1 MRGEVLADA
10 DRYDGDLCDQTE
22 VAIVPGKPVTDQ
34 QVRSYMQD
42 RHRHSQRIAAA
53 RAGFSERT
61 ARRVDADPRLPSQRQ
76 PQRRRTVPDPL
87 EAVWDA
93 VLLPILER
101 DPAVQAVTLLRHLQ
115 MSDPEAFPDDRI
127 RRTLER
133 RVRDW
138 RAVHGAARD
147 VIFRQTPEP
156 GRMALSD
163 FTDAAEL
170 GVTIAGAPFPHR
182 LFHFVMAYSG
192 WEHAAVVLGGE
203 SFTAL
208 AENLQNALWT
218 LGGVPREHRTDSLSA
233 AYRNLAA
240 EAAKDATKRYED
252 FCAHYGLLAS
262 RCNPGEP
269 HENGS
274 VEAHNRHL
282 KTALDQALIL
292 RGSRDFD
299 DVADWGRFID
309 QIVGR
314 RNRRREAAVRIEVA
328 ALRPLPDR
336 RTTDFTEA
344 VVRVTRTGGFLI
356 HSVFYSAPS
365 RLIGQRLRV
374 HVYDDRI
381 EAFLGATPVVSH
393 PRRRSR
399 GDGVRLHQVDYRH
412 VIHALRRKPQALA
425 GSVYRD
431 GLFPR
436 TEYIDAWAALSA
448 NLPQREACRRM
459 VELLWLAHDEA
470 CEAELAA
477 LIAEDL
483 AAHRLPEA
491 RTLKTRLEPRQRL
504 LPADT
509 PVALTTL
516 ASFDTLLEARP

>member
-1 MRGEVLADA
+1 M
-10 DRYDGDLCDQTE
+10 
-22 VAIVPGKPVTDQ
+22 PGKPVTDQ
-34 QVRSYMQD
+34 QVRLYMQD
-42 RHRHSQRIAAA
+42 RHRHSQRAAAA

-61 ARRVDADPRLPSQRQ
+61 ARRIDADPRLPSQRQ
-76 PQRRRTVPDPL
+76 PERGRTVADPL
-87 EAVWDA
+87 EAVWEA

-115 MSDPEAFPDDRI
+115 MTDPDAFPDDRV

-138 RAVHGAARD
+138 RALHGAAHD

-163 FTDAAEL
+163 FTDATEL
-170 GVTIAGAPFPHR
+170 GVTIAGAPFAHR
-182 LFHFVMAYSG
+182 LFHFVLAYSG

-203 SFTAL
+203 SYTAL

-218 LGGVPREHRTDSLSA
+218 LGGAPREHRTDSLSA
-233 AYRNLAA
+233 AYRNLDK
-240 EAAKDATKRYED
+240 EAAKDVTRRYDD

-274 VEAHNRHL
+274 VELHNRHL

-299 DVADWGRFID
+299 ALADWRRFVD
-309 QIVGR
+309 QVVGR
-314 RNRRREAAVRIEVA
+314 RNRRRENAVRIEA
-328 ALRPLPDR
+328 AVLRPLPVR
-336 RTTDFTEA
+336 RTTDFTET
-344 VVRVTRTGGFLI
+344 VVRVTRTGGFLA

-381 EAFLGATPVVSH
+381 EAFLGATRVVSH
-393 PRRRSR
+393 PRRRGKDNGAR
-399 GDGVRLHQVDYRH
+399 VHQVDYRH
-412 VIHALRRKPQALA
+412 LIHALRRKPQALA

-436 TEYIDAWAALSA
+436 TEYAAAWSALSA
-448 NLPQREACRRM
+448 TLPQRDACRRM
-459 VELLWLAHDEA
+459 VDLLWLAHDET

-483 AAHRLPEA
+483 AADRLPEA
-491 RTLKTRLEPRQRL
+491 ETLKPRLEPKRRS

-516 ASFDTLLEARP
+516 ASFDALLEVRP

>member
-1 MRGEVLADA
+1 
-10 DRYDGDLCDQTE
+10 
-22 VAIVPGKPVTDQ
+22 
-34 QVRSYMQD
+34 MQD
-42 RHRHSQRIAAA
+42 RHRHSQRAAAA

-61 ARRVDADPRLPSQRQ
+61 GRRIDADPRLPSQRQ
-76 PQRRRTVPDPL
+76 PERGRTVPDPL
-87 EAVWDA
+87 AAVWEP

-115 MSDPEAFPDDRI
+115 MTDPDAFPDDRV

-138 RAVHGAARD
+138 RALHGAARD
-147 VIFRQTPEP
+147 VIFRQTPDP
-156 GRMALSD
+156 GGMALSD
-163 FTDAAEL
+163 FTDAAGL

-192 WEHAAVVLGGE
+192 WEHAAVVIGGE

-233 AYRNLAA
+233 AYRNLDA
-240 EAAKDATKRYED
+240 EAAKDVTKRYDD

-292 RGSRDFD
+292 RGSLDFD
-299 DVADWGRFID
+299 DVADRRRFVD
-309 QIVGR
+309 QVVGR
-314 RNRRREAAVRIEVA
+314 RNRRREHAVRIEA
-328 ALRPLPDR
+328 GALRPLPAR
-336 RTTDFTEA
+336 RATDFTET
-344 VVRVTRTGGFLI
+344 VVRVTRTGGFLVN
-356 HSVFYSAPS
+356 SVFYSAPS

-381 EAFLGATPVVSH
+381 EAFLGATRVVGH
-393 PRRRSR
+393 PRLRKR
-399 GDGVRLHQVDYRH
+399 GDGVRLHRVDYRH

-425 GSVYRD
+425 GSVSRD

-436 TEYIDAWAALSA
+436 SEYAAAWTALSVA
-448 NLPQREACRRM
+448 LPQRDACRRM
-459 VELLWLAHDEA
+459 VELLLLAHEEA

-483 AAHRLPEA
+483 RADRLPQAKVLEQ
-491 RTLKTRLEPRQRL
+491 RLEPRRRS
-504 LPADT
+504 LPTDV
-509 PVALTTL
+509 PVALTAL
-516 ASFDTLLEARP
+516 ASFDALLEARA

>member
-1 MRGEVLADA
+1 M
-10 DRYDGDLCDQTE
+10 
-22 VAIVPGKPVTDQ
+22 PGKPVTDQ
-34 QVRSYMQD
+34 QVRLYMQD
-42 RHRHSQRIAAA
+42 RLRHSQRSAAA

-61 ARRVDADPRLPSQRQ
+61 ARRIETNPRLPSQRQ
-76 PQRRRTVPDPL
+76 PERGRTVPDPL
-87 EAVWDA
+87 AAVWEPM
-93 VLLPILER
+93 LLPILER

-115 MSDPEAFPDDRI
+115 MADPDAFPDDRI

-138 RAVHGAARD
+138 RALHGPARD

-203 SFTAL
+203 SFPAL
-208 AENLQNALWT
+208 AQNLQNALWT

-233 AYRNLAA
+233 AYRNLDA
-240 EAAKDATKRYED
+240 EAAKDVTMRYDD

-274 VEAHNRHL
+274 VEAHNHHL
-282 KTALDQALIL
+282 KTALGQALIL

-299 DVADWGRFID
+299 DVADWRRFVD
-309 QIVGR
+309 QLVAR
-314 RNRRREAAVRIEVA
+314 RNRRRDDAVRIEAA
-328 ALRPLPDR
+328 ALRPLPAR
-336 RTTDFTEA
+336 RATDFTE
-344 VVRVTRTGGFLI
+344 VVARVTRTGGFLVN
-356 HSVFYSAPS
+356 SVFYSAPS

-381 EAFLGATPVVSH
+381 EAWLGGTHVVSH
-393 PRRRSR
+393 PRQRARDDGRRVHR
-399 GDGVRLHQVDYRH
+399 IDYRH

-431 GLFPR
+431 SLFPR
-436 TEYIDAWAALSA
+436 SEYAATWAALSEA
-448 NLPQREACRRM
+448 LPRRDACRRM
-459 VELLWLAHDEA
+459 VDLLWLAHDEG

-477 LIAEDL
+477 LLAEGL
-483 AAHRLPEA
+483 AAGLLPDA
-491 RTLKTRLEPRQRL
+491 HDLKARLEPRRRD
-504 LPADT
+504 LPDDV
-509 PVALTTL
+509 PVTLTALTQ
-516 ASFDTLLEARP
+516 FDALLEARA